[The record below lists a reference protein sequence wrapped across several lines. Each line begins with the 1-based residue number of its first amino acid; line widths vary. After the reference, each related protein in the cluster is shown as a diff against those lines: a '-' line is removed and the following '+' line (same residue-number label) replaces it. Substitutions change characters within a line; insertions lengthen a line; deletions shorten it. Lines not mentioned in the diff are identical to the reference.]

1 MFYRE
6 FIILTCLEVK
16 TKGNTNHKFVVW
28 NNTINEYGK
37 LIKQYKKVYEREPKD
52 NKKYSWKQKYGTKK
66 LKVLD
71 YQPVKLG
78 TKSLSDENRLDIKQP
93 TKLKQLHIN
102 EI

>member
-1 MFYRE
+1 M
-6 FIILTCLEVK
+6 
-16 TKGNTNHKFVVW
+16 
-28 NNTINEYGK
+28 
-37 LIKQYKKVYEREPKD
+37 IKQYKKVYEREPKD

-78 TKSLSDENRLDIKQP
+78 AKSLSDENRLDIKQP